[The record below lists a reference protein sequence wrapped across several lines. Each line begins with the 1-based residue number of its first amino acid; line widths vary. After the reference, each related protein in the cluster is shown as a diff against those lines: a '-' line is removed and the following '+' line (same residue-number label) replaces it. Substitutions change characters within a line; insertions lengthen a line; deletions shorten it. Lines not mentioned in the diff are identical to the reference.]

1 MRSHWA
7 LLGDPHSKPV
17 NREPILSLFQI
28 VEEMGLPLA
37 VWLGDLLDNK
47 EVIRGKCL
55 NDYYHYFRDSKL
67 QHVVLVGNHDWFSLE
82 CKEHSLELLK
92 ELPNVTV
99 VDRPTKIGDVLFL
112 PYYHDLAAFR
122 KVIAEDNSRILIMH
136 QGVNGFDFGNGFIE
150 DKGLELAE
158 LNKYELAVSG
168 HFHKFQKKGNL
179 LYPGTPFT
187 HSFGESDQEKFIA
200 TLDPASLKMEF
211 IKTPF
216 PAHVTIHLKLKDPSM
231 DYPAHLA
238 KRIAK
243 DSKKGDFVRVILEG
257 TEEALLRFDRTGF
270 ENIKIIE
277 RLVQSDVE
285 GPEVTE
291 ASTNAEQFVLWA
303 NLKGLSEDVL
313 ELGFEILEGVSK

>member
-1 MRSHWA
+1 MHWA

-28 VEEMGLPLA
+28 VEKMGLPLN

-67 QHVVLVGNHDWFSLE
+67 KHVVLVGNHDWFSLE

-99 VDRPTKIGDVLFL
+99 VDRPTKIDDALFL
-112 PYYHDLAAFR
+112 PYYHDLSAFR
-122 KVIAEDNSRILIMH
+122 KAIEEDDSRILIMH

-150 DKGLELAE
+150 DKGLELTE
-158 LNKYELAVSG
+158 IGKYELVVSG
-168 HFHKFQKKGNL
+168 HFHKFQRKGNL

-200 TLDPASLKMEF
+200 TLDPVSLKMEF

-216 PAHVTIHLKLKDPSM
+216 PAHVTIHLKLKDPTT

-243 DSKKGDFVRVILEG
+243 DSKKGDFVRAILEG

-313 ELGFEILEGVSK
+313 ELGFEILEGASK